1 MKSTELHVKFPITVE
16 KRMQG
21 KDISI
26 EEKKAT
32 SALYN
37 DIVTPSIGKEIIA
50 ETSEISNFADK
61 KYEQMALNNL
71 KKELQL
77 EIQNE

>member
-1 MKSTELHVKFPITVE
+1 ME

-26 EEKKAT
+26 DEKKAT

-37 DIVTPSIGKEIIA
+37 DIVTPSIAKEIIA
-50 ETSEISNFADK
+50 ETSAIRNFADK

-71 KKELQL
+71 EKELLL